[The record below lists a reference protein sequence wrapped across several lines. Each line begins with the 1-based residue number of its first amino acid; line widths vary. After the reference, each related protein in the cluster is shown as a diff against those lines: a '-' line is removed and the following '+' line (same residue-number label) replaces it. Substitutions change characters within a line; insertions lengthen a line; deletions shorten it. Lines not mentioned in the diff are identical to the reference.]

1 MSRNILF
8 NASYDVHFHFLKG
21 RIRQSHT
28 LHFRRR
34 EDHFCDANAAVRL
47 FLKLIN
53 SVSWK
58 QGKQIRNGGMHSFP
72 IKIIEARNSSS
83 CVFLRIRCLSLL

>member
-53 SVSWK
+53 YVSWK
-58 QGKQIRNGGMHSFP
+58 QENRLGMVGCILFQLKS
-72 IKIIEARNSSS
+72 
-83 CVFLRIRCLSLL
+83 